1 MENLIIYPENKQQL
15 QILKSFLEEMKIK
28 FESESEKI
36 VELTDWQRKLIE
48 DGLKDV
54 EEGRVLSSEEVH
66 KRALECFK

>member
-1 MENLIIYPENKQQL
+1 MENLIIYPENNQQL
-15 QILKSFLEEMKIK
+15 QILKSFLEEMKIR
-28 FESESEKI
+28 FESEKI

-48 DGLKDV
+48 EGLKDV

>member
-28 FESESEKI
+28 FESEKVE
-36 VELTDWQRKLIE
+36 ELTDWQRKLIE
-48 DGLKDV
+48 QGLKDV